1 MKKLLFLLAL
11 PLILAACSEKK
22 SLGLPAETSEDT
34 GLNSSITVNG
44 GINTIVTQDYI
55 IDPSKVDSVTTDFLG
70 MKAALSEDKQTI
82 TLDVQGIPNLGN
94 LAIWVDGVPYSILL
108 KLSDETEVTFTYD
121 PQGKKYKRVQLAGQ
135 MNDWVPDRFPDLT
148 LNRDGKYEVTFR
160 ISPGTYLYQVVRDGV
175 WLPDE
180 NNPEKVDNH
189 AGSFN
194 SLMHIKGNLDKA
206 PVLIGDS
213 FDEDH
218 IRIRVLT
225 QNPAD
230 SVPEGMVYAYW
241 QNYKLPMKFINLQDS
256 LLEITIPKEA
266 EDVKRSYIRV
276 ITANRYGISNDI
288 LAPLEYGKP
297 LTSTGQMTRFDKH
310 GEILYSLIVDRFMD
324 ADTTNNHPMHEQYPE
339 VNPKVDYFGGDIKGI
354 TQKIKDGYFDKM
366 GFSTIWISPIVQ
378 NPLEPWGELT
388 YPVKT
393 KFAGYHGYWPISSSK
408 IDFRLGTDEDM
419 IEMVNTAHEHGINV
433 IMDYVANHVHRNHPL
448 FLADSTICTPLY
460 LPDGR
465 KNIGL
470 WDEQRLTT
478 WFDEHIPTL
487 DYSRPEILESQT
499 DSAVQWITKFN
510 LDGFRHDAC
519 KHIPD
524 YFWRTLTHKLKT
536 RVEIPEGKQLYQVGE
551 SYGSPQLIKSYVNSG
566 MLNAQFDFNV
576 SDEAG
581 AVFQQN
587 SEDFRRISNIL
598 EMSHRFYGSH
608 SLMGYITGN
617 HDRARFISYASGD
630 LRYDEDSKAAGWLRD
645 IQVSDTTAY
654 DKLVQLNAFNMTIP
668 GVPVVYYGDEFG
680 DPGANDPDCRRM
692 MRFDDQ
698 LNKYEQRTRDAVAK
712 IAHIRKSSL
721 PLIYGDFVEFG
732 IDKDEWAYGRNY
744 FGETVVVVFNRNTQ
758 EKQIKTI
765 LPSPFNGKTYKAEF
779 GHEFTLDGDTLS
791 VTLPANSFEILTMV
805 LP

>member
-1 MKKLLFLLAL
+1 MKKILFLLTL

-22 SLGLPAETSEDT
+22 SLGLPAETAEDV
-34 GLNSSITVNG
+34 GLNSSITVNPG
-44 GINTIVTQDYI
+44 LNTIITRDFI
-55 IDPSKVDSVTTDFLG
+55 IHPEKIDSVTSDFPST
-70 MKAALSEDKQTI
+70 KATLSDDKQTI
-82 TLDVQGIPNLGN
+82 DIDVQGLPHIGN
-94 LAIWVDGVPYSILL
+94 LAIWIDGVPYSILM
-108 KLSDETEVTFTYD
+108 KLTDEVEVSFTYD

-148 LNRDGKYEVTFR
+148 LNADGKYEVTFR

-175 WLPDE
+175 WMPDE

-194 SLMHIKGNLDKA
+194 SLMHITGNLDKT
-206 PVLIGDS
+206 PILIGDS
-213 FDEDH
+213 FTEDK
-218 IRIRVLT
+218 IRIRVFA
-225 QNPAD
+225 PAD
-230 SVPEGMVYAYW
+230 SVHETMVYAYW
-241 QNYKLPMKFINLQDS
+241 QNYKLPSRFINMQDS
-256 LLEITIPKEA
+256 LLEIIIPKEA
-266 EDVKRSYIRV
+266 EQIKRSYLRV
-276 ITANRYGISNDI
+276 ITANRFGFSNDI
-288 LAPLEYGKP
+288 LAPLEFGKP
-297 LTSTGQMTRFDKH
+297 LTSADQVTRFDKH

-324 ADTTNNHPMHEQYPE
+324 GDSTNNNPMNRPD
-339 VNPKVDYFGGDIKGI
+339 VNPKVDYFGGDIVGI

-378 NPLEPWGELT
+378 NPLEPWGEMT

-408 IDFRLGTDEDM
+408 IDFRLGTDEEM
-419 IEMVNTAHEHGINV
+419 IEMVQTAHEHGMNV

-465 KNIGL
+465 KNLEL

-499 DSAVQWITKFN
+499 DSAVQWVTKFD

-519 KHIPD
+519 KHVPEE
-524 YFWRTLTHKLKT
+524 FWRTLTYKLKT
-536 RVEIPEGKQLYQVGE
+536 QVQIPGNKTIYQVGE
-551 SYGSPQLIKSYVNSG
+551 SYGSPQLIKSYVGSG

-587 SEDFRRISNIL
+587 SEDFRRIHNIL
-598 EMSHRFYGSH
+598 NMSLRFYGCH
-608 SLMGYITGN
+608 SLMGYISGN

-732 IDKDEWAYGRNY
+732 IDHNTWAYGRNY
-744 FGETVVVVFNRNTQ
+744 FGETVVVVFNRNT
-758 EKQIKTI
+758 EESTIKTL
-765 LPSPFNGKTYKAEF
+765 LPDPFNNKTYKAEF
-779 GHEFTLDGDTLS
+779 GHEFELNGDTLS
-791 VTLPANSFEILTMV
+791 VTLPANSFEILTMGN
-805 LP
+805 